1 MREGDYECILF
12 QSTPLR
18 EGRHSAQIGSSG
30 DFAFQSTPLREG
42 RRLYDRRIVLHLR
55 NFNPRPSVR
64 GDEPRTQTRR
74 GR

>member
-64 GDEPRTQTRR
+64 GDSLLQ
-74 GR
+74 